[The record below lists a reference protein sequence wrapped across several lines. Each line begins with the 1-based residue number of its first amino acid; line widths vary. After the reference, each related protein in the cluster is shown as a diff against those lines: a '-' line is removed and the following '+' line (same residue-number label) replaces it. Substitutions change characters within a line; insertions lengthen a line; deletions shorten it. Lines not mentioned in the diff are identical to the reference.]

1 MEFEIYEGAGGHLP
15 GEIVLID
22 YEHGVAFTGDVY
34 VNMKGFTK
42 EQAEYNRCAP
52 VLMTSVDTDPQLA
65 ARERGA
71 LMRRLGAGEWR
82 IFGGHGQVREY
93 GVAASDVQGG
103 VMLSIEGAS
112 VNYGALR
119 ALRGADMCVRGGEIT
134 ALIGMNGAG
143 KTTLLSAAM
152 GVTQLVC
159 GRVLFMGEDITR
171 MDALA
176 RIRRGLALCPEGR
189 QVFARM
195 SVAENLRMGGYTLP
209 RREVK
214 PRMEQLLEMFPRL
227 GARLNQQ
234 AGTLSG
240 GEQQWLAIARALM
253 SRPKLLMM
261 DEPTLGLAPEAV
273 DELFEMLRGIAAS
286 GVTLLVVEQD
296 VGGVLSVAGDVYAL
310 EGGVCRLL
318 GRAQALACYED
329 FRREWLAD
337 E

>member
-1 MEFEIYEGAGGHLP
+1 MESR
-15 GEIVLID
+15 
-22 YEHGVAFTGDVY
+22 T
-34 VNMKGFTK
+34 
-42 EQAEYNRCAP
+42 
-52 VLMTSVDTDPQLA
+52 
-65 ARERGA
+65 
-71 LMRRLGAGEWR
+71 
-82 IFGGHGQVREY
+82 
-93 GVAASDVQGG
+93 ASDVQGG